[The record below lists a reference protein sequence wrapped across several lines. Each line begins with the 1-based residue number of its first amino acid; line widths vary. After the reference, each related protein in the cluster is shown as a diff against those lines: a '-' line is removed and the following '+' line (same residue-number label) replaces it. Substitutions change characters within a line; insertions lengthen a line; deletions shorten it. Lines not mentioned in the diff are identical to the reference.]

1 MLTLKECLD
10 FCELS
15 EEEIHAIA
23 EHEHVPEIIAAELG
37 SSLLQ
42 SRRGIQAIQNYILDN
57 IHYAQAHGQI
67 GKAEHLKQVLSE
79 FRALHPPIGQ

>member
-23 EHEHVPEIIAAELG
+23 EHEHVPEIVAAGLG
-37 SSLLQ
+37 SSLLR
-42 SRRGIQAIQNYILDN
+42 SRLGIQAIQNYILDN
-57 IHYAQAHGQI
+57 IHYAQSQGET
-67 GKAEHLKQVLSE
+67 GKAEHLKEVLSQ
-79 FRALHPPIGQ
+79 FSALHPPPGK

>member
-15 EEEIHAIA
+15 EEEVHIIA
-23 EHEHVPEIIAAELG
+23 EHERVPEIIAAELG

-42 SRRGIQAIQNYILDN
+42 SRCGIQAIQNYILDN
-57 IHYAQAHGQI
+57 IHYAQSHGQA
-67 GKAEHLKQVLSE
+67 GKAEHLKQVLSQ
-79 FRALHPPIGQ
+79 FRALHPPTGK